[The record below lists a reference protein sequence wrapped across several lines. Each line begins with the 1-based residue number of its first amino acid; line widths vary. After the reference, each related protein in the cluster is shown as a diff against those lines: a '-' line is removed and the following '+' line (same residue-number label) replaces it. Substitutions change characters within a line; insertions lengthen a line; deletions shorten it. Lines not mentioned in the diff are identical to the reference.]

1 MEITSNKTIVKNT
14 ILLYFRMALVTV
26 VGIYTS
32 RVILQMLGVEDF
44 GVYNVAGSAVAL
56 FSFLTGALAQ
66 SSSRYITVEIGKVV
80 NDDIGSLVRCFKT
93 TRAIHGILAI
103 IIFVLCESLG
113 LLILYKSSI
122 PEDKLTA
129 AFWCFQISTLTAVVN
144 VTQIPF
150 NSIIIAH
157 ERMSVYAWVSI
168 FEVFAKLLVCYLLMV
183 SPFDKLIYYAILLF
197 IVQMSV
203 FITYRVYCKRN
214 FRECSLGYTIDK
226 EFFRPIMSFSFWNL
240 LGSLSYSALT
250 QGTTILISF
259 FFGPAVVAS
268 RAIANQV
275 KNYVTSFVTNFR
287 TAINP
292 QIIKRNAA
300 GNSESSRLLLFFST
314 NITFYLMLVIAL
326 PLMLEAKLIL
336 NLWLVEVPKYTV
348 EFMQIGMLEMLFFVY
363 DVSFYQIFQAEGR
376 LKENAIYCPI
386 MDFVGLGIVYIYYLL
401 GGRVLAIAWCMVL
414 LTVAQGLWLK
424 PFLAVRLFG
433 YSWKDFFLVY
443 LNDIKVFLVSLII
456 PGTLWYT
463 LKDTTINGC
472 VIIVVSIISVIA
484 SSYFIGFTKPER
496 EKIKY
501 LILSKINKKYQ

>member
-1 MEITSNKTIVKNT
+1 METTSNKTIVKNT

-26 VGIYTS
+26 VGLYTS

-66 SSSRYITVEIGKVV
+66 SSSRYITVEIGKVAG
-80 NDDIGSLVRCFKT
+80 DDISSLVRCFKT

-103 IIFVLCESLG
+103 IIFILCESLG

-122 PEDKLTA
+122 PEERMTA
-129 AFWCFQISTLTAVVN
+129 AFWCFQISTLTAMVN

-150 NSIIIAH
+150 NSLIIAH

-168 FEVFAKLLVCYLLMV
+168 YEVVAKLLVCYLLIV

-197 IVQMSV
+197 IVQMTV
-203 FITYRVYCKRN
+203 FVAYRVYCKRK
-214 FRECSLGYTIDK
+214 FMECSLGYRIDK

-240 LGSLSYSALT
+240 LGSLSFSALT
-250 QGTTILISF
+250 QGTTIIISF

-275 KNYVTSFVTNFR
+275 KNHVTSFVTNFR

-292 QIIKRNAA
+292 QIIKRHAA
-300 GNSESSRLLLFFST
+300 GDSSSSRSLLFFST
-314 NITFYLMLVIAL
+314 NITFYLMLVIVL

-336 NLWLVEVPKYTV
+336 NLWLVEVPKYAI

-363 DVSFYQIFQAEGR
+363 DISFYQIFQAEGR
-376 LKENAIYCPI
+376 LKENAICCPL
-386 MDFVGLGIVYIYYLL
+386 MDFVALGIVYIYYLL
-401 GGRVLAIAWCMVL
+401 GGSVLAIAWCMVL
-414 LTVAQGLWLK
+414 LTIAQGVWLK

-433 YSWKDFFLVY
+433 YSWKDFLIVY
-443 LNDIKVFLVSLII
+443 LNNIKVFVVSLIV
-456 PGTLWYT
+456 PGLLLNT
-463 LKDTTINGC
+463 LKDTTLNGC
-472 VIIVVSIISVIA
+472 IIISVSFA
-484 SSYFIGFTKPER
+484 SVIVSAYFIGFNRIER
-496 EKIKY
+496 ENINS
-501 LILSKINKKYQ
+501 LILSKLRIK

>member
-1 MEITSNKTIVKNT
+1 MEITSNRTIVKNT

-26 VGIYTS
+26 VGLYTS

-80 NDDIGSLVRCFKT
+80 DDDISSLVRCFKT

-122 PEDKLTA
+122 PEDRLTA
-129 AFWCFQISTLTAVVN
+129 AFWCFQISTLTAMVN

-150 NSIIIAH
+150 NSLIIAH

-168 FEVFAKLLVCYLLMV
+168 YEVVAKLLVCYLLMV

-197 IVQMSV
+197 IVQMTV
-203 FITYRVYCKRN
+203 FIAYRVYCKRK
-214 FRECSLGYTIDK
+214 FKECSLGYKIDK

-240 LGSLSYSALT
+240 LGSLSFSALT
-250 QGTTILISF
+250 QGTTIIISF
-259 FFGPAVVAS
+259 FFGPALVAS

-292 QIIKRNAA
+292 QIIKRHAA
-300 GNSESSRLLLFFST
+300 GDSGSSRSLLFFST

-336 NLWLVEVPKYTV
+336 NLWLVEVPEYAI

-376 LKENAIYCPI
+376 LKENAIYCPL
-386 MDFVGLGIVYIYYLL
+386 MDFIALGIVYVYYLL
-401 GGRVLAIAWCMVL
+401 GGSVLAIAWCMVL
-414 LTVAQGLWLK
+414 LTVAQGVWLK

-433 YSWKDFFLVY
+433 YSWKDFLIVY
-443 LNDIKVFLVSLII
+443 LNNIKVFIISLIV
-456 PGTLWYT
+456 PGLLLYA
-463 LKDTTINGC
+463 LKDTTFNGC
-472 VIIVVSIISVIA
+472 VIIVVSIVSVMVSA
-484 SSYFIGFTKPER
+484 YFIGFNSIER
-496 EKIKY
+496 KKINS
-501 LILSKINKKYQ
+501 LILSKIRRK

>member
-1 MEITSNKTIVKNT
+1 MEVTSNRTIVKNT
-14 ILLYFRMALVTV
+14 VLLYFRMALVTV
-26 VGIYTS
+26 VGLYTS

-80 NDDIGSLVRCFKT
+80 GDDISSLVRCFKT

-103 IIFVLCESLG
+103 IIFILCESLG

-122 PEDKLTA
+122 PEDRLTA
-129 AFWCFQISTLTAVVN
+129 AFWCFQISTLTAMVN

-150 NSIIIAH
+150 NSLIIAH

-168 FEVFAKLLVCYLLMV
+168 YEVVAKLLVCYLLIV

-197 IVQMSV
+197 IVQMTV
-203 FITYRVYCKRN
+203 FIAYRVYCKRV
-214 FRECSLGYTIDK
+214 FKECSLGYKIDK

-240 LGSLSYSALT
+240 LGSLSFSALT
-250 QGTTILISF
+250 QGTTIIISF
-259 FFGPAVVAS
+259 FFGPALVAS

-292 QIIKRNAA
+292 QIIKRHAA
-300 GNSESSRLLLFFST
+300 GDPSSSRSLLFFST

-336 NLWLVEVPKYTV
+336 NLWLVEVPDYAV

-376 LKENAIYCPI
+376 LKENAIYCPL
-386 MDFVGLGIVYIYYLL
+386 MDFIGLGIVYVYYLL
-401 GGRVLAIAWCMVL
+401 GGSVLAIAWCMVL
-414 LTVAQGLWLK
+414 LTIAQGVWLK

-433 YSWKDFFLVY
+433 YSWKDFLIVY
-443 LNDIKVFLVSLII
+443 LNNIKVFVISLIV
-456 PGTLWYT
+456 PGLLLYA
-463 LKDTTINGC
+463 LKDTTFNGC
-472 VIIVVSIISVIA
+472 VIIVVSIVSVMVSA
-484 SSYFIGFTKPER
+484 YFIGFNRIER
-496 EKIKY
+496 EKINS
-501 LILSKINKKYQ
+501 LILSKLRRK